1 MHPKTPM
8 ITVAFAFVLFAL
20 FVVVVVV
27 APTTNDDDDDESW
40 GGGTCDFID
49 RNCLNRVFTRSSALS
64 RIAHVFTKITSGIFV
79 VVVVVVALFSPKAFL

>member
-1 MHPKTPM
+1 MRSPMHPKTPM

-20 FVVVVVV
+20 FVVVVV
-27 APTTNDDDDDESW
+27 APTTNDDDESW

-79 VVVVVVALFSPKAFL
+79 VVVVALFSPKAAL